1 MFMSR
6 RRTLFALSAVAC
18 ALLLLPDVS
27 SAQLFGRGGRMYG
40 GGWGNYGNWGGY
52 SGYGGY
58 YNPGYMGTYG
68 WSQPMYGSPYYGTLG
83 GNTYVSPG
91 FYASQQPYNYSSPI
105 FNGTVYPNNMAS
117 STQSL
122 YPPDGRTM
130 QGGMTDNTRAYIDV
144 HVPPNAQVLFDNSPT
159 QQRGQERRFVTPPLD
174 PNSHYTYNVTAKW
187 MENGQERRENKTV
200 RLTPGQTSEVNFL
213 TNQGQGR
220 DGERQQPRD
229 QQFQRD
235 QQQPQRDQQQQQ
247 PPRQQQPPPKTTP
260 PPPDR

>member
-1 MFMSR
+1 MYMSR
-6 RRTLFALSAVAC
+6 RRTLFALSAVALS

-27 SAQLFGRGGRMYG
+27 SAQIFGRGGRMFG

-52 SGYGGY
+52 GGYGG

-68 WSQPMYGSPYYGTLG
+68 WSQPMYGGSPYYGTY

-91 FYASQQPYNYSSPI
+91 FYANQQPYNFSSPI

-122 YPPDGRTM
+122 YPPDGRMM
-130 QGGMTDNTRAYIDV
+130 QGGMQDNTRAYIDV
-144 HVPPNAQVLFDNSPT
+144 HVPANAQVLFDNSPT
-159 QQRGQERRFVTPPLD
+159 QQRGSERRFVTPQLD
-174 PNSHYTYNVTAKW
+174 PNSHYTYKVTAQW
-187 MENGQERRENKTV
+187 MENGQERRESRTV

-220 DGERQQPRD
+220 DGEQPRD

-235 QQQPQRDQQQQQ
+235 QQPPRGQQQQQQ

-260 PPPDR
+260 PDR